1 MKMIEARHRFD
12 KETNGTPLR
21 RLKTVDFGF
30 MPRKDEVLTRLCEL
44 MDDGLEVLWG
54 GCTEAELRHSRT
66 RWQWLES
73 ALSCKGDLGIQC
85 IDP

>member
-1 MKMIEARHRFD
+1 MKMIEARRRFD

-30 MPRKDEVLTRLCEL
+30 MSRKDEVLTRLHKL
-44 MDDGLEVLWG
+44 MDDGFKVLWG

-73 ALSCKGDLGIQC
+73 ALSRKGDLSVHC